1 MKPPATMEHIV
12 GALEDDIVFGHL
24 APWQELVEDAL
35 IARFDAKRHVVRA
48 AIAELV
54 SRGLVF
60 KPRNKSARVK
70 ELSPEEVAWIYEM
83 RMLLS
88 ARAIQTIPLP
98 VDAKALTELKQIQR
112 AYRAA
117 VKAANAREI
126 RGWNDKFHDKLFSLA
141 PNPLLVEELRRY
153 TRMTDPIRS
162 TGIVDKQWLAHAL
175 KEHDEQIQCLETGD
189 LARLEKVAL
198 SHMVPV
204 RDRWL
209 AARAARRIA

>member
-1 MKPPATMEHIV
+1 MKTPATLEHIV
-12 GALEDDIVFGHL
+12 SALEDDIVFGHL

-48 AIAELV
+48 AISELI

-70 ELSPEEVAWIYEM
+70 ELSFEEVGWIYEM

-88 ARAIQTIPLP
+88 AKAIQTIPLP
-98 VDAKALTELKQIQR
+98 VDPKALSELKAIQR

-117 VKAANAREI
+117 IKAANAREI

-141 PNPLLVEELRRY
+141 PNPLLVDELRRY

-162 TGIVDKQWLAHAL
+162 TGIVDKQWLVQAL
-175 KEHDEQIQCLETGD
+175 KEHDTQIECLESGD
-189 LARLEKVAL
+189 LARLEKVCL
-198 SHMVPV
+198 EHMIPV